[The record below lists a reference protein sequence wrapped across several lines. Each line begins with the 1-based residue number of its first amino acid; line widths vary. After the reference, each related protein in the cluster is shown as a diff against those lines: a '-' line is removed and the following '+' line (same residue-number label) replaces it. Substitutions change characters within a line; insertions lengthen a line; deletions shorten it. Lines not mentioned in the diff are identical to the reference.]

1 MDNSNSMLQIDIFIL
16 LAQLINFWILYYVF
30 KTFIADT
37 ISEKMKERRQQLE
50 KLKKADEHYDE
61 KMFLA
66 EKKGKEIEENAR
78 KTSRNLMKE
87 SEILAKAQA
96 KAIQEKAH
104 AEALAILDGGRREIE
119 KERKTMLTQMKSH
132 IIDISFKLNEKM
144 FGKWKTSKEF
154 LEAEFAKMK

>member
-1 MDNSNSMLQIDIFIL
+1 
-16 LAQLINFWILYYVF
+16 
-30 KTFIADT
+30 
-37 ISEKMKERRQQLE
+37 MKERRQQLE

-144 FGKWKTSKEF
+144 FGK
-154 LEAEFAKMK
+154 